1 MSNPTAVT
9 TGAYVPI
16 PFALRWRKELD
27 DAMRQRGWHVHAAG
41 SHHGKSAENRH
52 FYLQHMQEAAN
63 AGRNERPVAMA
74 WATDNKLIARS
85 IAESLG
91 GRLFAQQRH
100 IELRVPDA
108 IKRLNTKLIIVNN
121 GHNMDWRQWNEL
133 LTLDDISWTLHGI
146 HVGVVLSGVHQKLGI
161 VNQPKQRELVEQI
174 TQRIKCF
181 KQIPGHDR
189 GEVKRALEL
198 IMARDDPA
206 LLQRGALDQAGL
218 VFQLLTG
225 PALDPGG
232 TKRVAA
238 VHLFEIVTRMS
249 ALSAQ
254 QPRTSIEHIV
264 RGAFAHYTQNRL
276 VAPAATNPVAALAA
290 LPQMP

>member
-1 MSNPTAVT
+1 MT
-9 TGAYVPI
+9 TLTTMPIGAYLPI

-27 DAMRQRGWHVHAAG
+27 DAIRQRGWHVHAAG
-41 SHHGKSAENRH
+41 SHQGKSAENRH
-52 FYLQHMQEAAN
+52 CYLEHIQAAAD

-74 WATDNKLIARS
+74 WATDNKLIVRS

-133 LTLDDISWTLHGI
+133 LTLDDICWTLHGI

-189 GEVKRALEL
+189 AEVKRALEL
-198 IMARDDPA
+198 IMTRDDPA

-218 VFQLLTG
+218 AFELLTG
-225 PALDPGG
+225 HALDPAR

-238 VHLFEIVTRMS
+238 VHLFELVARMS
-249 ALSAQ
+249 ALNTQ
-254 QPRTSIEHIV
+254 RPRTSVEEIV
-264 RGAFAHYTQNRL
+264 RSAFAHYMQHRL
-276 VAPAATNPVAALAA
+276 TATTPTNPVAALAA
-290 LPQMP
+290 LPQVP